1 MTEDLSCVPHNK
13 SGSPKLSVPQLN
25 IQASNDE
32 ENERYCMAMSY
43 RTIMIGALVQ

>member
-1 MTEDLSCVPHNK
+1 MTEDLSCVSHNK

-32 ENERYCMAMSY
+32 ENEGYCMAMSY
-43 RTIMIGALVQ
+43 HTIMIGALVQ